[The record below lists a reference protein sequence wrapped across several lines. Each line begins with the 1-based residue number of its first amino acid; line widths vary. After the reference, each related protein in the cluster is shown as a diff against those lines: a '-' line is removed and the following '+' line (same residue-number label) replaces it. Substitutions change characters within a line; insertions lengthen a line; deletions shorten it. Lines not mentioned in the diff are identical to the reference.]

1 MCLIN
6 AISGDLTAVDKI
18 ITSTYTKVNVSAQ
31 FSQEVKPGTCPEC
44 QSQGPFEVNMEQTLY
59 KNYQRITMQESP
71 DKVTSK

>member
-1 MCLIN
+1 M
-6 AISGDLTAVDKI
+6 
-18 ITSTYTKVNVSAQ
+18 NVSAQ

-71 DKVTSK
+71 DKVH